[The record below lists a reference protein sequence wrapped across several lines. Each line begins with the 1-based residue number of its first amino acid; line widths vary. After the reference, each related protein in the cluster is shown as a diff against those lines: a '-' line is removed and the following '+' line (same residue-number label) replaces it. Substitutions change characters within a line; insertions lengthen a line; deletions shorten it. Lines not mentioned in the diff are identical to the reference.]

1 MKYYF
6 YDEIVKGGVYRCV
19 LCGIELQMNDGDI
32 LDLCPVCSAS
42 KYEKIKI

>member
-6 YDEIVKGGVYRCV
+6 YDEKVKNGIYRCV
-19 LCGIELQMNDGDI
+19 LCGVELHMNEDEV

-42 KYEKIKI
+42 KYEKIEN